1 MGSMILD
8 AILMPVHSKEY
19 ATGRMAV
26 QKWNRIY
33 FRILQYNFESI
44 KNNKSDPSSQMAK
57 RWIRVS
63 MCRSRSL
70 FIVST
75 VIWLVRFPRSVILD
89 TILSSDIIYKMAND
103 NLEELKFNK
112 TYSRFL
118 EQVLGTT

>member
-1 MGSMILD
+1 
-8 AILMPVHSKEY
+8 
-19 ATGRMAV
+19 MAV

-44 KNNKSDPSSQMAK
+44 KNNKSEPSSQMAK